1 MRYQCVDRLED
12 LEFHDARLRA
22 NRLDSDRLEAS
33 VQYLNLHQDA
43 AQNPFEQDMELGSA
57 SLTMEGFSVLC
68 YEPAR
73 YGKMDADGVIRP
85 VGPLVQYRGAEAWQ
99 KLRDVLRKELTI
111 LGLWREEDGSY
122 YLEGQGELVYIEH
135 FNLSFTFEKATIAW
149 DDFVGKAWYV
159 DFGKET
165 EE

>member
-12 LEFHDARLRA
+12 FEFHDARLRA

-111 LGLWREEDGSY
+111 LWLGREEDGSY
-122 YLEGQGELVYIEH
+122 YLEGQGELDYLEI
-135 FNLSFTFEKATIAW
+135 FSLSFTCEKATIAW

-159 DFGKET
+159 DFGKKT